1 MIMKARELMTAR
13 PACCTPNDTVERAAQ
28 LMEQND
34 CGCIPVVERTD
45 RQNVIGVVTDR
56 DVAIRAVAHG
66 RGAETPVGDVM
77 TMAPCCVSAD
87 TEVQTVE
94 RLMSDNQIR
103 RVVVT
108 DDDGCCIGIVAQAD
122 LARAADRGNEVS
134 DDEVGRVVERIS
146 EPGRSEWRL

>member
-1 MIMKARELMTAR
+1 MKARDLMTAQ

-56 DVAIRAVAHG
+56 DVAIRAIAQG

-77 TMAPCCVSAD
+77 TMAPCCVSGD
-87 TEVQTVE
+87 TDVQTVE
-94 RLMSDNQIR
+94 RVMSDNQIR

-108 DDDGCCIGIVAQAD
+108 DDEGCCIGIVAQAD
-122 LARAADRGNEVS
+122 LARAADRGNDVS
-134 DDEVGRVVERIS
+134 DNEIGRVVERIS